1 MPAELHLLN
10 SPLSPGLTVIEASA
24 GTGKTYSIS
33 HLVPRLLLEGTLP
46 DLSKLLLV
54 TFTKDAARELS
65 DRVRKVLTQL
75 AAPPSPVEATSAPD
89 RAALRRLLD
98 PAQNP
103 AAPAA
108 RLRLDHSLLDLD
120 LLAVS
125 TIHAFCQ
132 RTLQQEGALC
142 GLPVLPEVITDDAEH
157 LEPLVRAQWIT
168 TLAADPT
175 LAALA
180 TAQDW
185 SLSDTL
191 RFLNTRRRCL
201 DPRFDPPVESYPALL
216 ARLPGLIQNLADPA
230 RWSAAQTL
238 LASVPKWKKDGPT
251 DADAARALLAPLAT
265 AASST
270 TAFWRALAAAATLPD
285 QVNKTSKAGKTAQ
298 AALAENSWFANAA
311 ELHQLTP
318 RLLWAWQHHLA
329 NECLPRLAAVLERH
343 RLITQ
348 DGLIGAL
355 YHALHRPG
363 AEGTAQSDR
372 LATRLAERY
381 HVALIDES
389 QDTDPR
395 QFAIF
400 KRIFIDASPR
410 RHLLL
415 VGDPKQAIYSFRGAD
430 LATYLAARATA
441 AEDARFTLSR
451 TFRAPAPLVSALN
464 SLFARDHAFLNPG
477 MAFTPAVSGLTY
489 DRQLVISGQPASR
502 LETWIVPAADAAS
515 YGAKNRRVRA
525 LSTRIASTITDLLA
539 HGRLHTTALDTGTLI
554 LDEAVTPR
562 DCAVLVSTNAQAE
575 AMAEALQARGVPAV
589 VNSGADV
596 FDSDEARDLHILLR
610 AILDPRRTARLRR
623 ALATRLLG
631 LDATRLAALD
641 TAPNPPAPAAAT
653 RWLEQFAHWQNTW
666 QKRGLSALF
675 SELETPFTDLNPLGV
690 THRLAL
696 VPLTG
701 ERRATNYRQLTDLL
715 LEAARETAP
724 RPDELVR
731 WLGQQC
737 ARAEA
742 RAQTEAHQ
750 LQLSSDRPAVHIVTM
765 HKAKGLEY
773 PLVFCPYLADCLWKS
788 ADLEKVS
795 APPATDADSE
805 PQDTLLNL
813 ALLDD
818 TAKTARELQL
828 ASTQLEERLRL
839 AYVALTRAQ
848 VRVWTCSYG
857 PPARGQSGPRISAL
871 DWLLRPAAEL
881 ADHPAYSDAWETLAN
896 TDRPTRHETALREL
910 GAEPHGT
917 APALITFRAPPEP
930 TDTRYAPATTSS
942 TAPAPEPDPCSRR
955 RAARRDV
962 ESISEANDQG
972 ILGEYFAGS
981 EPLKGSDISPRC
993 DPLDC
998 MVPAKLT
1005 AAPRPEV
1012 PKGWRVT
1019 SFSTLTREKHAHGS
1033 PPLAPPV
1040 PAAVS
1045 STPGPDAPLFLAA
1058 PAGAAVGTALHD
1070 WIETWDFS
1078 PPDSSALSVHLA
1090 SSRLPEPTDGRP
1102 GWHPTLFEL
1111 FTRLRAIRLPG
1122 CDDAPL
1128 HTLCPEPHGSEWH
1141 FHLPL
1146 DGSLTVGALA
1156 RCFAEHAPPEH
1167 RAYAPQLSALSEE
1180 KFQGLLQGFI
1190 DRLARHGD
1198 AWGVIDWKTNRLGPA
1213 LSDYDEPALLRC
1225 AMDSHYLLQ
1234 THLYLV
1240 ALRRYL
1246 RALGLTDAPLAGAWL
1261 VFLRA
1266 IAPESP
1272 RGVLHINP
1280 PAALLDA
1287 LDTLFA
1293 RPAAPYALDRA

>member
-1 MPAELHLLN
+1 MPTELHLLN
-10 SPLSPGLTVIEASA
+10 SPLAPGLTVIEASA

-75 AAPPSPVEATSAPD
+75 AASPAADEADTASD

-98 PAQNP
+98 PAQNTS
-103 AAPAA
+103 APAA
-108 RLRLDHSLLDLD
+108 RERLDRALLDLD

-157 LEPLVRAQWIT
+157 LEPLVRAQWIA
-168 TLAADPT
+168 TLTADPT

-185 SLSDTL
+185 SLTDTL
-191 RFLNTRRRCL
+191 HFLNTRRRCL
-201 DPRFDPPVESYPALL
+201 APRFDPPVESYPALI
-216 ARLPGLIQNLADPA
+216 ARLPALIHSLADPA
-230 RWSAAQTL
+230 RWSSAQNL
-238 LASVPKWKKDGPT
+238 LASVPKWKKDGPS

-265 AASST
+265 AAST
-270 TAFWRALAAAATLPD
+270 TTTFWRALAAAATLPD

-298 AALAENSWFANAA
+298 AALAENSWFATAA

-329 NECLPRLAAVLERH
+329 AECLPRLAAVLERH

-363 AEGTAQSDR
+363 PDGTAQSDR
-372 LATRLAERY
+372 LAARLAERY

-400 KRIFIDASPR
+400 KRIFLAASPR

-430 LATYLAARATA
+430 LATYLAARDTA

-451 TFRAPAPLVSALN
+451 TFRAPAPLVAAIN
-464 SLFARDHAFLNPG
+464 ALFARDHAFLNPG

-489 DRQLVISGQPASR
+489 DRQLIVSGQPASR

-525 LSTRIASTITDLLA
+525 LSERIASTITDLLA
-539 HGRLHTTALDTGTLI
+539 HGRLHTTDSATGSLTK
-554 LDEAVTPR
+554 DEPVTPR

-575 AMAEALQARGVPAV
+575 AMAGALQARGVPAV

-596 FDSDEARDLHILLR
+596 FDSEEARDLHLLLR

-631 LDATRLAALD
+631 LDAAHLTTID
-641 TAPNPPAPAAAT
+641 TTPNPPAPASAT

-666 QKRGLSALF
+666 QQRGLPALF
-675 SELETPFTDLNPLGV
+675 TDLETPFPDLSPLGV

-742 RAQTEAHQ
+742 RAQAEAHQ

-788 ADLEKVS
+788 VDLEKVS
-795 APPATDADSE
+795 APSADADSE

-818 TAKTARELQL
+818 TAKAARELQL

-848 VRVWTCSYG
+848 VRVWTCSYS
-857 PPARGQSGPRISAL
+857 PPTRGQSGPRVSAL

-881 ADHPAYSDAWETLAN
+881 ADYPAYSAAWETLAN

-910 GAEPHGT
+910 GAQPYNPAPIPGT

-930 TDTRYAPATTSS
+930 TETRYAPATTSS
-942 TAPAPEPDPCSRR
+942 PAPAPE
-955 RAARRDV
+955 
-962 ESISEANDQG
+962 
-972 ILGEYFAGS
+972 
-981 EPLKGSDISPRC
+981 
-993 DPLDC
+993 
-998 MVPAKLT
+998 LT

-1033 PPLAPPV
+1033 PPIATPALATEST
-1040 PAAVS
+1040 AV
-1045 STPGPDAPLFLAA
+1045 GPDAPLFLAA
-1058 PAGAAVGTALHD
+1058 PAGAAVGTAVHD
-1070 WIETWDFS
+1070 WIEIWDFS
-1078 PPDSSALSVHLA
+1078 PPDSSELSARLA
-1090 SSRLPEPTDGRP
+1090 TSRLPEPTDGRP
-1102 GWHPTLFEL
+1102 GWHPTLLEL

-1146 DGSLTVGALA
+1146 AGSLTVGALA

-1167 RAYAPQLSALSEE
+1167 RAYAPQLAALSEE

-1213 LSDYDEPALLRC
+1213 LSDYDQPALLRC

-1246 RALGLTDAPLAGAWL
+1246 RALGLAHAPIAGAWL

-1266 IAPESP
+1266 IAPDSP

-1287 LDTLFA
+1287 LDALFA

>member
-1 MPAELHLLN
+1 MSSELHLLN
-10 SPLSPGLTVIEASA
+10 SPLVPGLTVIEASA

-46 DLSKLLLV
+46 DLSRLLLV

-65 DRVRKVLTQL
+65 DRVRKVLTLL
-75 AAPPSPVEATSAPD
+75 AAAPAADEAASAPD

-98 PAQNP
+98 PALNP
-103 AAPAA
+103 AAHAA
-108 RLRLDHSLLDLD
+108 RQRLDRALLDLD

-142 GLPVLPEVITDDAEH
+142 GLPVLPEVITDDAEY
-157 LEPLVRAQWIT
+157 LEPLVRAQWIA
-168 TLAADPT
+168 TLAADPV

-180 TAQDW
+180 TALDW
-185 SLSDTL
+185 SLPDAL

-201 DPRFDPPVESYPALL
+201 DPRFEPPVEPYPAQL
-216 ARLPGLIQNLADPA
+216 ARLPALIKALADPTL
-230 RWSAAQTL
+230 WSAAQSL
-238 LASVPKWKKDGPT
+238 LSTVPKWNKDGPG
-251 DADAARALLAPLAT
+251 DAAGAFALLSPLAT
-265 AASST
+265 AASTT
-270 TAFWRALAAAATLPD
+270 TAYWRALDAATALPD
-285 QVNKTSKAGKTAQ
+285 HVEKRSKPGKAAH
-298 AALAENSWFANAA
+298 AALVANPWFATAA
-311 ELHQLTP
+311 ELHHLTP

-329 NECLPRLAAVLERH
+329 AECLPRLASVLERH

-363 AEGTAQSDR
+363 TEGRAQSDR
-372 LATRLAERY
+372 LASRLAERY

-400 KRIFIDASPR
+400 KRIFLAASPL

-430 LATYLAARATA
+430 LGTYLAARATA

-451 TFRAPAPLVSALN
+451 TFRAPAPLVSTLN
-464 SLFARDHAFLNPG
+464 SLFSRDQAFLNPG
-477 MAFTPAVSGLTY
+477 MTFTPAVSGLAY
-489 DRQLVISGQPASR
+489 DRQLVVSGQPLSR
-502 LETWIVPAADAAS
+502 LETWIVPAADTAL

-525 LSTRIASTITDLLA
+525 LSARIASTITGLLA
-539 HGRLHTTALDTGTLI
+539 HGRLRTTEPGTGALI
-554 LDEAVTPR
+554 QEEPVTPR
-562 DCAVLVSTNAQAE
+562 HCAVLVSTNAQAE
-575 AMAEALQARGVPAV
+575 AMAEALEERGVPAV

-596 FDSDEARDLHILLR
+596 FDTDEARDLHALLR

-631 LDATRLAALD
+631 LDAARLAALD
-641 TAPNPPAPAAAT
+641 IPPVTLAPSPAT
-653 RWLEQFAHWQNTW
+653 RWLEQFGHWQNTW
-666 QKRGLSALF
+666 QQRGLPALF
-675 SELETPFTDLNPLGV
+675 TELETPFPDLSPLGL

-701 ERRATNYRQLTDLL
+701 ERRVTNFRQLTDLL
-715 LEAARETAP
+715 LEASRETAS

-731 WLGQQC
+731 WLGQQS
-737 ARAEA
+737 ARAEF

-750 LQLSSDRPAVHIVTM
+750 LQLSSDRPAVQIVTM

-773 PLVFCPYLADCLWKS
+773 PLVFCPYLADSLWKP
-788 ADLEKVS
+788 AELEKLS
-795 APPATDADSE
+795 SPAAATGGTEA
-805 PQDTLLNL
+805 QDTVFNL
-813 ALLDD
+813 GLLDD
-818 TAKTARELQL
+818 NARAARQLQL

-848 VRVWTCSYG
+848 VRVWTCSYSSS
-857 PPARGQSGPRISAL
+857 ARSQSGPPVSAL

-881 ADHPAYSDAWETLAN
+881 STHPVYTTEWVTRAN
-896 TDRPTRHETALREL
+896 TDRPTRHEKALREL
-910 GAEPHGT
+910 GALPAPLAPGEP
-917 APALITFRAPPEP
+917 APLITFCAPPAP
-930 TDTRYAPATTSS
+930 TFTRYLA
-942 TAPAPEPDPCSRR
+942 D
-955 RAARRDV
+955 
-962 ESISEANDQG
+962 
-972 ILGEYFAGS
+972 
-981 EPLKGSDISPRC
+981 
-993 DPLDC
+993 
-998 MVPAKLT
+998 T
-1005 AAPRPEV
+1005 AAPTATGAVLSAAPLPEV

-1019 SFSTLTREKHAHGS
+1019 SFSTLTREKNAHGTVAG
-1033 PPLAPPV
+1033 L
-1040 PAAVS
+1040 PAAALPLDPVL
-1045 STPGPDAPLFLAA
+1045 TLVPPAAPAPLFLAA
-1058 PAGAAVGTALHD
+1058 PAGAAVGTVVHD
-1070 WIETWDFS
+1070 WIETWDLS
-1078 PPDSSALSVHLA
+1078 PPVPEALAAHLTA
-1090 SSRLPEPTDGRP
+1090 SRLPEPGDGRP
-1102 GWHPTLFEL
+1102 GWNETLLEL
-1111 FTRLRAIRLPG
+1111 FSVLRTIRLPG

-1128 HTLCPEPHGSEWH
+1128 HVLCPEPHGSEWH

-1146 DGSLTVGALA
+1146 AGSLTVGALA
-1156 RCFAEHAPPEH
+1156 ACFAEHAPPAH
-1167 RAYAPQLSALSEE
+1167 RVYAPQLAALSDE

-1213 LSDYDEPALLRC
+1213 LADYDEPALLRC

-1246 RALGLTDAPLAGAWL
+1246 RSLGVADAPLAGAWL

-1266 IAPESP
+1266 LAPGST

-1287 LDTLFA
+1287 LDSLFA